1 MSEFR
6 YLDAKETDTVVSLV
20 WQLAQELH
28 TTRRRLLVLED
39 ALAASGVIGA
49 DAVERHRPDAESAE
63 RLADDGKELLGRLV
77 RVLTEVDD
85 HRAPMRE
92 QFLSQLAEEGG

>member
-6 YLDAKETDTVVSLV
+6 YLSEKETDTVVSLV

-39 ALAASGVIGA
+39 VLATSGVM
-49 DAVERHRPDAESAE
+49 DAEAMERHRPDAESAE
-63 RLADDGKELLGRLV
+63 RLADDGKELLGRLM

-92 QFLSQLAEEGG
+92 QFLSQLVGEGD

>member
-6 YLDAKETDTVVSLV
+6 YLGPEETDTVVSLV

-28 TTRRRLLVLED
+28 VTRQRLLVLED
-39 ALAASGVIGA
+39 VLAESGVLGT
-49 DAVERHRPDAESAE
+49 DAVEEHTPGSAARV
-63 RLADDGKELLGRLV
+63 RLAQDKERLLGRLV
-77 RVLTEVDD
+77 RVLTETDD

-92 QFLSQLAEEGG
+92 QFLSQLAQAED

>member
-6 YLDAKETDTVVSLV
+6 YLGPEETDTVVSLV

-28 TTRRRLLVLED
+28 VTRQRLLVLED
-39 ALAASGVIGA
+39 VLAESGVLGT
-49 DAVERHRPDAESAE
+49 DAVEEHAPGSAARV
-63 RLADDGKELLGRLV
+63 RLAQDKERLLGRLV
-77 RVLTEVDD
+77 RVLTETDD

-92 QFLSQLAEEGG
+92 QFLSQLAQAED

>member
-6 YLDAKETDTVVSLV
+6 YLGAEDTDTVVSLV

-28 TTRRRLLVLED
+28 VTRQRLLVLED
-39 ALAASGVIGA
+39 VLAESGVLEA
-49 DAVERHRPDAESAE
+49 DAVERHVPAGTTSD
-63 RLADDGKELLGRLV
+63 RLAQDREELLSRLV
-77 RVLTEVDD
+77 RVLTEIDD

-92 QFLSQLAEEGG
+92 QFLSQLAQTKV

>member
-6 YLDAKETDTVVSLV
+6 YLGPEETDTVVSLV

-28 TTRRRLLVLED
+28 VTRQRLLVLED
-39 ALAASGVIGA
+39 VLAESGVLGP
-49 DAVERHRPDAESAE
+49 DAVEEHTPKSATRV
-63 RLADDGKELLGRLV
+63 RLAQDKERLLGRLV
-77 RVLTEVDD
+77 RVLTETDD

-92 QFLSQLAEEGG
+92 QFLSQLAQAED

>member
-6 YLDAKETDTVVSLV
+6 YLGAEDTDTVVSLV

-28 TTRRRLLVLED
+28 VTRQRLLVLED
-39 ALAASGVIGA
+39 VLTESGVLET
-49 DAVERHRPDAESAE
+49 DAVERHVPTGTTSD
-63 RLADDGKELLGRLV
+63 RLAQDREELLSRLV
-77 RVLTEVDD
+77 RVLTEIDD

-92 QFLSQLAEEGG
+92 QFLSQLAQAKV